1 MFLFNTFTVVWSLVT
16 MGAAHR
22 VALQLPDLAQPTN
35 CSQCGFVTLLGEG
48 WNFAAIQYDPIA
60 CLLWILLPT
69 NGRHRGRSLQSLE
82 HSHTSLCSPIY
93 HISVAVTP
101 LNRVGSLSL
110 LYENAKSKFVFR
122 YYEAVAVVIK
132 YFFIMSL
139 SDNVHVLIVCMPW
152 ILLTH
157 IPPCVSQRES
167 KSPLDFHSRVCT
179 RFEAIIWYFAVWKIF
194 LIP

>member
-1 MFLFNTFTVVWSLVT
+1 MWLRYTARRRLK
-16 MGAAHR
+16 
-22 VALQLPDLAQPTN
+22 L
-35 CSQCGFVTLLGEG
+35 CSSS
-48 WNFAAIQYDPIA
+48 A
-60 CLLWILLPT
+60 CLLWFLLST

-93 HISVAVTP
+93 HVSVAVTP

-132 YFFIMSL
+132 YFFLMSL
-139 SDNVHVLIVCMPW
+139 SVNAHVLIVCMSY

-194 LIP
+194 FNSFKVCPSIKRNLLEIFRTITKLQ